1 MSKLDPRARF
11 RMAILLLVVLPV
23 LPVWLFASIGETRI
37 PEFVRMIFAAAYYHL
52 GLLDWGPLAQG
63 ALLTLIV
70 GLVLSFVSV
79 LRKAWLFGVL
89 GLLAPTLLLLWSLAM
104 NCPSSMG
111 TCVSQSFVLE
121 ILPMLLAP
129 GIILGLAAFFF
140 APVQKT

>member
-1 MSKLDPRARF
+1 M
-11 RMAILLLVVLPV
+11 
-23 LPVWLFASIGETRI
+23 
-37 PEFVRMIFAAAYYHL
+37 
-52 GLLDWGPLAQG
+52 
-63 ALLTLIV
+63 
-70 GLVLSFVSV
+70 LSFVSV
-79 LRKAWLFGVL
+79 LHKAWLFGVL

-104 NCPSSMG
+104 SCPSSMG